1 MSVATHDEESW
12 PTPASMVRALLRAV
26 TTAIEA
32 HARYRVNSAISPS
45 RFQQADREIRRCRRL
60 MRAGR

>member
-32 HARYRVNSAISPS
+32 HARYSAISPS

-60 MRAGR
+60 MRAAR